1 MALEYGLLASMSSI
15 LADVVGQLREV
26 WDFLP
31 WWVLAA
37 MALAIIITVRYLFFK
52 R

>member
-1 MALEYGLLASMSSI
+1 MAVEYGLLARMSSI
-15 LADVVGQLREV
+15 LSDVLWQLQEA

-31 WWVLAA
+31 WWVLIAL
-37 MALAIIITVRYLFFK
+37 ALAIIVTVRYLFFK